1 MTSERSDVCTRSKPT
16 YTQHMFAVC
25 AFFLIELD
33 YSGSQKL
40 LWTAVGTT
48 DETILLIKHIWLKWS
63 RDKYNT

>member
-1 MTSERSDVCTRSKPT
+1 
-16 YTQHMFAVC
+16 MFAVC